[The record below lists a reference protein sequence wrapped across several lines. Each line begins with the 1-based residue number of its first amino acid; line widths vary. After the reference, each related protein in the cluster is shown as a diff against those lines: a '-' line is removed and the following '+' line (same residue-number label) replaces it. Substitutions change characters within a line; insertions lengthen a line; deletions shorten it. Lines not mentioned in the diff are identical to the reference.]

1 MLLNKHDL
9 EDGDVRVA
17 GGGSTAL
24 GIIGKL

>member
-1 MLLNKHDL
+1 MLLNKHSF

-17 GGGSTAL
+17 GGGTTAL